1 MAPLLGFGHH
11 KSTILNI
18 MPFSDSML
26 LYSTWQMLLLVIPLV
41 GKRLS
46 RIAAEED
53 RLIDAAKTEL
63 IDR

>member
-1 MAPLLGFGHH
+1 
-11 KSTILNI
+11 

-53 RLIDAAKTEL
+53 RLIDAAMTEL